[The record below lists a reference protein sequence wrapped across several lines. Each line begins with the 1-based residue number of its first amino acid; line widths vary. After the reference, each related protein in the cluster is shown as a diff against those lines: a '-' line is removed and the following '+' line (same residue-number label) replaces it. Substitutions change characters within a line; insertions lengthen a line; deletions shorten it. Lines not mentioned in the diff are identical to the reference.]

1 MNYHEARAEAD
12 KLCAM
17 GYNAYPSIAVFGK
30 TDDEHIYS
38 VRNEGFLPNVTPVV
52 PFVHKAPNDD
62 TICIDD
68 IIYWYAQ
75 NIQTKTIWQI

>member
-1 MNYHEARAEAD
+1 MRSNEAQAKAD

-30 TDDEHIYS
+30 TNDEHIYS
-38 VRNEGFLPNVTPVV
+38 VNMNGFLPNVKPVV

-62 TICIDD
+62 TIDD
-68 IIYWYAQ
+68 IIY
-75 NIQTKTIWQI
+75 